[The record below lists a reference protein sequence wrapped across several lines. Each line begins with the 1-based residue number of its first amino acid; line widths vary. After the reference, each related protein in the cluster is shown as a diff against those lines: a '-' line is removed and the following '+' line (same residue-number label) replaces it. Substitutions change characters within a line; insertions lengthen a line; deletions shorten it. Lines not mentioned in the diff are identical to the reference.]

1 VKSFPFSRNANPG
14 VFFIAISQ
22 FGMAFSFQCI
32 LGFMPFYITKISP
45 YGPKE
50 TIVWIGLIMGASN
63 LVASV
68 TASFWGGIA
77 ARGRPK
83 LLFELGMFV
92 NGTLILLLG
101 FTSNL
106 HLLLLMRVL
115 QGVLG
120 GVSTVGYIL
129 ISHLSPSER
138 LHKDLS
144 LFQSSITAGQL
155 VGPPIGAYIASLL
168 GYKAPFIAA
177 FLIVSVFILFCHRN
191 VPDIVVQKSE
201 AASARG
207 FPKGVLFAWT
217 LILMATIH
225 ITFLPSILPKILEG
239 FDVVGDQAVRT
250 AGLIIMGYTGSA
262 IVGNLL
268 FSRLAS
274 KVGVRRVIAIAS
286 LCGSLFLLLLLL
298 SRGVWSF
305 TALRMV
311 EIGSVAPLIPL
322 TFALFARNVSGR
334 AIGFMNSARF
344 IGMAGGAFLATFL
357 VAYSSLLVL
366 YLLIALFT
374 AVSTLAFLR
383 TERSREL

>member
-1 VKSFPFSRNANPG
+1 
-14 VFFIAISQ
+14 
-22 FGMAFSFQCI
+22 MAFSFQCI
-32 LGFMPFYITKISP
+32 LGFMPFYIAKISP

-177 FLIVSVFILFCHRN
+177 FLVVSVFILFCHRN

-201 AASARG
+201 ADSARG
-207 FPKGVLFAWT
+207 FPKGVLFAWA

-239 FDVVGDQAVRT
+239 FDVVGDRAVRT

-262 IVGNLL
+262 IVGNFL

-286 LCGSLFLLLLLL
+286 LCGSLFLLSLFL
-298 SRGVWSF
+298 SRSVWSF

-383 TERSREL
+383 TERSHEL